1 MIRHAQEVSGSVA
14 KTCRYYGVSRPTYY
28 KWLRRN
34 EELDRGTQR
43 PATHASREPN
53 ALSVTQRSQGSFSLD
68 GARLKGSREGGLG
81 MDKVV
86 HFEIPVDD
94 EGRAKEF
101 YASAFDWQLDD
112 NDMGGGNIYTTATT
126 VAIDEQMRPKEP
138 GAINGGIMKR
148 SSQTPT
154 PVITIG
160 VDSIDDALKK
170 IEAGGGSTITPR
182 TPIPDMGAFAYFKD
196 SEGNTMGLWESAI

>member
-1 MIRHAQEVSGSVA
+1 
-14 KTCRYYGVSRPTYY
+14 
-28 KWLRRN
+28 
-34 EELDRGTQR
+34 
-43 PATHASREPN
+43 
-53 ALSVTQRSQGSFSLD
+53 
-68 GARLKGSREGGLG
+68 

-101 YASAFDWQLDD
+101 YASAFDWELND
-112 NDMGGGNIYTTATT
+112 NDMGSGNIYTTATT
-126 VAIDEQMRPKEP
+126 VPIDDQMRPKEP

-148 SSQTPT
+148 SANTRS

-160 VDSIDDALKK
+160 VDSIDEALKK
-170 IEAGGGSTITPR
+170 VEANGGSTITPR

-196 SEGNTMGLWESAI
+196 SEGNTMGLWETAM

>member
-1 MIRHAQEVSGSVA
+1 
-14 KTCRYYGVSRPTYY
+14 
-28 KWLRRN
+28 
-34 EELDRGTQR
+34 
-43 PATHASREPN
+43 
-53 ALSVTQRSQGSFSLD
+53 
-68 GARLKGSREGGLG
+68 

-101 YASAFDWQLDD
+101 YASTFDWQLND
-112 NDMGGGNIYTTATT
+112 NDMGGGNIYTTAMT

-170 IEAGGGSTITPR
+170 IEASGGSTITPR

-196 SEGNTMGLWESAI
+196 SEGNTMGLWENAI

>member
-1 MIRHAQEVSGSVA
+1 
-14 KTCRYYGVSRPTYY
+14 
-28 KWLRRN
+28 
-34 EELDRGTQR
+34 
-43 PATHASREPN
+43 
-53 ALSVTQRSQGSFSLD
+53 
-68 GARLKGSREGGLG
+68 

-94 EGRAKEF
+94 AARAKEF
-101 YASAFDWQLDD
+101 YASTFDWQLDD
-112 NDMGGGNIYTTATT
+112 NDMGGGNIYTTAMT

-170 IEAGGGSTITPR
+170 IEASGGSTITPR